1 MAEIKKSNNKI
12 IEILDNK
19 VQSDKAIIFHHGTPG
34 DASLWQPWLD
44 TAATFGMR
52 AISYSRAGYG
62 RSDRNLGRTV
72 FSNNTDI
79 SEILDSLKISCF
91 ISICWSGCGPH
102 ALATTC
108 DYRYFGAICLA
119 GVGEYG
125 AADLN
130 FLEGMG
136 QENHD
141 EFGAALLGEK
151 SITDWLREF
160 ASNLQSVT
168 GAEVLEAFGS
178 LIGKADRAV
187 LQDGYA
193 DEVAKVMRKGLALGF
208 TGWIDDDLA
217 FVKEWGFK
225 LSEVSKPVFLWQ
237 GDDDLMVPHA
247 HSLWLEKNI
256 PTAVL
261 RFIPGQGH
269 ISIGIKYRDEILK
282 QAQDLLRHEI

>member
-1 MAEIKKSNNKI
+1 MAEIKISNNKI
-12 IEILDNK
+12 IEILDNE

-34 DASLWQPWLD
+34 DASFWQPWLD

-62 RSDRNLGRTV
+62 RSSRNLGRTV

-91 ISICWSGCGPH
+91 ISIGWSGGGPH

-108 DYRYFGAICLA
+108 DYRNFGAICLA
-119 GVGEYG
+119 GVGAYG

-141 EFGAALLGEK
+141 EFGAALLGDK
-151 SITDWLREF
+151 SITDWLMEF

-178 LIGKADRAV
+178 LIGKADKAV

-193 DEVAKVMRKGLALGF
+193 DEMAQVMRKGLALGF
-208 TGWIDDDLA
+208 TGWVDDDLA

-225 LSEVSKPVFLWQ
+225 LSAISKPVFLWQ

-247 HSLWLEKNI
+247 HSLWYYSPIHTKHFHFCHNRN
-256 PTAVL
+256 VNFFHHK
-261 RFIPGQGH
+261 R
-269 ISIGIKYRDEILK
+269 
-282 QAQDLLRHEI
+282 RHH

>member
-1 MAEIKKSNNKI
+1 MAEIKLSNNKI
-12 IEILDNK
+12 IEILDNE

-34 DASLWQPWLD
+34 DASFWEFWLD
-44 TAATFGMR
+44 SAATFGIR
-52 AISYSRAGYG
+52 TISYSRAGYG
-62 RSDRNLGRTV
+62 RSARNLGRTI

-79 SEILDSLKISCF
+79 SEILDSLKISRF
-91 ISICWSGCGPH
+91 ISIGWSGGGPH

-108 DYRYFGAICLA
+108 DYRNLGAICLA

-141 EFGAALLGEK
+141 EFGAALSGEK
-151 SITDWLREF
+151 SITDWLSEF

-178 LIGKADRAV
+178 LIGKADKAV

-193 DEVAKVMRKGLALGF
+193 DEMAKVMRKGLALGF
-208 TGWIDDDLA
+208 TGWVDDDLA

-225 LSEVSKPVFLWQ
+225 LSEISKPVFLWQ

-247 HSLWLEKNI
+247 HSRWLEKHI

-269 ISIGIKYRDEILK
+269 FSIGIKYRDEILK
-282 QAQDLLRHEI
+282 QAQDLLRQG

>member
-1 MAEIKKSNNKI
+1 MAKIKVSNNRVL
-12 IEILDNK
+12 EILDNQVK
-19 VQSDKAIIFHHGTPG
+19 SDQAIIFHHGTPS
-34 DASLWQPWLD
+34 DASAWQSWLD
-44 TAATFGMR
+44 TAATMGIR
-52 AISYSRAGYG
+52 ALSYSRAGYG
-62 RSDRNLGRTV
+62 ASDRNLGRTV
-72 FSNNTDI
+72 ISNNLDI
-79 SEILDSLKISCF
+79 CQILDSQNISDF
-91 ISICWSGCGPH
+91 VSIGWSGGGPH

-108 DYRYFGAICLA
+108 DYRNFGAICLA
-119 GVGEYG
+119 GVGAYG

-141 EFGAALLGEK
+141 EFGAALSGEK
-151 SITDWLREF
+151 SITDWLMEF

-178 LIGKADRAV
+178 LIGKADKAV

-193 DEVAKVMRKGLALGF
+193 DEMAQVMRKGLALGF
-208 TGWIDDDLA
+208 TGWVDDDLA

-225 LSEVSKPVFLWQ
+225 LSAISKPVFLWQ

-247 HSLWLEKNI
+247 HSRWLEKHI

-269 ISIGIKYRDEILK
+269 FSIGIKYRDEILK
-282 QAQDLLRHEI
+282 QAQDLLRQG

>member
-1 MAEIKKSNNKI
+1 
-12 IEILDNK
+12 
-19 VQSDKAIIFHHGTPG
+19 
-34 DASLWQPWLD
+34 
-44 TAATFGMR
+44 MR

-91 ISICWSGCGPH
+91 ISIGWSGGGPH

-108 DYRYFGAICLA
+108 DYRNFGAICLA
-119 GVGEYG
+119 GIGEYG

-237 GDDDLMVPHA
+237 GDDDFMVPHA
-247 HSLWLEKNI
+247 HSRWLEKHI

-282 QAQDLLRHEI
+282 QAQDLLRQG